1 MTADAKNPESDRH
14 LILTPDEHH
23 DRMNEVILLKLNDLE
38 YQVDD
43 LELCKKSHATK
54 KPVTKNE
61 VRD

>member
-1 MTADAKNPESDRH
+1 MTKSAKNPESDRH
-14 LILTPDEHH
+14 LILAPDESH

-43 LELCKKSHATK
+43 LELNKKSHATK

-61 VRD
+61 ARD